1 MAQAYTG
8 GSTRNL
14 NRDHDVPH
22 DMNKRNSIG
31 AVTMPTDGTLHM
43 VFVMAIHK
51 LEFSK
56 DLSKEH
62 VIRWIVPNNTSLH
75 VVE

>member
-1 MAQAYTG
+1 MAHAYTG

-14 NRDHDVPH
+14 NRDHDFSPG
-22 DMNKRNSIG
+22 MNKRNSIG
-31 AVTMPTDGTLHM
+31 AVTMPTDGTLHK

-56 DLSKEH
+56 DLSEEH
-62 VIRWIVPNNTSLH
+62 VIQLIVLNNTRLH